1 MAHKYSNF
9 AGAFAAL
16 CANWATGRFWLN
28 KVYDYADTAKDYADA
43 GNYKQGIKYC
53 VYAIKSAAD
62 AIDDYTDGFFND
74 PDDSFFAE
82 CLYWAAQEPVGDG
95 VDMAAIL
102 AAMWDDDKLQT
113 YFFVNYIDAMR
124 ASIWNIKIEPER
136 LHELYRHFSE

>member
-53 VYAIKSAAD
+53 TYAIKTAAD

-74 PDDSFFAE
+74 PDDSFFCE
-82 CLYWAAQEPVGDG
+82 SLYWASKEGGDG
-95 VDMAAIL
+95 ELTMSMLLNALWKSDSL
-102 AAMWDDDKLQT
+102 ET
-113 YFFVNYIDAMR
+113 FFYVNYIDAMR
-124 ASIWNIKIEPER
+124 ASIWNKEISAEK
-136 LHELYRHFSE
+136 LHELYRHFSG